1 MIFLEKGAPG
11 ILVTGV
17 PINCHFPKTN
27 STKHR
32 KNKNISH
39 LGPQQI
45 SKGKLEYYILSMNK
59 YIDAYNSMGNSGFEL
74 IDFVFKVCVIVLVDL
89 ANLIGISYE
98 AINIIIFVFLQPALI
113 LLFFILWRKERR
125 KNKVV

>member
-1 MIFLEKGAPG
+1 
-11 ILVTGV
+11 
-17 PINCHFPKTN
+17 
-27 STKHR
+27 
-32 KNKNISH
+32 
-39 LGPQQI
+39 
-45 SKGKLEYYILSMNK
+45 MNK

-98 AINIIIFVFLQPALI
+98 TINIIIFVFLQPALI

>member
-1 MIFLEKGAPG
+1 MI
-11 ILVTGV
+11 
-17 PINCHFPKTN
+17 N
-27 STKHR
+27 
-32 KNKNISH
+32 
-39 LGPQQI
+39 
-45 SKGKLEYYILSMNK
+45 

-74 IDFVFKVCVIVLVDL
+74 IDFVFKLCVIVLVDL

-125 KNKVV
+125 KNKGV

>member
-1 MIFLEKGAPG
+1 
-11 ILVTGV
+11 
-17 PINCHFPKTN
+17 
-27 STKHR
+27 
-32 KNKNISH
+32 
-39 LGPQQI
+39 
-45 SKGKLEYYILSMNK
+45 MNK
-59 YIDAYNSMGNSGFEL
+59 YIDAYNSMGNPGFEL

-113 LLFFILWRKERR
+113 LLFFIFWRKERR

>member
-1 MIFLEKGAPG
+1 
-11 ILVTGV
+11 
-17 PINCHFPKTN
+17 
-27 STKHR
+27 
-32 KNKNISH
+32 
-39 LGPQQI
+39 
-45 SKGKLEYYILSMNK
+45 MNK

-74 IDFVFKVCVIVLVDL
+74 IDFVFKLCVIVLVDL

>member
-1 MIFLEKGAPG
+1 
-11 ILVTGV
+11 
-17 PINCHFPKTN
+17 
-27 STKHR
+27 
-32 KNKNISH
+32 
-39 LGPQQI
+39 
-45 SKGKLEYYILSMNK
+45 MNN

>member
-1 MIFLEKGAPG
+1 
-11 ILVTGV
+11 
-17 PINCHFPKTN
+17 
-27 STKHR
+27 
-32 KNKNISH
+32 
-39 LGPQQI
+39 
-45 SKGKLEYYILSMNK
+45 MNK

-98 AINIIIFVFLQPALI
+98 TINIIIFVFLQPALI

-125 KNKVV
+125 KKK

>member
-1 MIFLEKGAPG
+1 
-11 ILVTGV
+11 
-17 PINCHFPKTN
+17 
-27 STKHR
+27 
-32 KNKNISH
+32 
-39 LGPQQI
+39 
-45 SKGKLEYYILSMNK
+45 MNK

-74 IDFVFKVCVIVLVDL
+74 IDFVFKICVILLVDL

-125 KNKVV
+125 KNKAV

>member
-1 MIFLEKGAPG
+1 
-11 ILVTGV
+11 
-17 PINCHFPKTN
+17 
-27 STKHR
+27 
-32 KNKNISH
+32 
-39 LGPQQI
+39 
-45 SKGKLEYYILSMNK
+45 MNK

-113 LLFFILWRKERR
+113 LLFFVLWKKERK
-125 KNKVV
+125 KNIISQVIKLQILNKDYNDCFK

>member
-1 MIFLEKGAPG
+1 
-11 ILVTGV
+11 
-17 PINCHFPKTN
+17 
-27 STKHR
+27 
-32 KNKNISH
+32 
-39 LGPQQI
+39 
-45 SKGKLEYYILSMNK
+45 MNK
-59 YIDAYNSMGNSGFEL
+59 YLDAYNSMGNSGFEL

-125 KNKVV
+125 KNKAV

>member
-1 MIFLEKGAPG
+1 
-11 ILVTGV
+11 
-17 PINCHFPKTN
+17 
-27 STKHR
+27 
-32 KNKNISH
+32 
-39 LGPQQI
+39 
-45 SKGKLEYYILSMNK
+45 MNK

-89 ANLIGISYE
+89 ANIIGISYE